1 MYCSLGDG
9 NMAIKFNYYDIVRI
23 KTNHPEKNQFNGR
36 EGFVLGISEPISNR
50 EPGYAVH
57 LEGENGWYF
66 MESELEPTGKKYE
79 GNDYQSIKTTHPTSN
94 PKLSSPYDEPIEF
107 TQKQIL
113 HSIHIGLY
121 DSGVELDEATFEKLL
136 RALAATF
143 EIDKNYVNMFV
154 KAKMRKNK
162 KLILDRKDA

>member
-1 MYCSLGDG
+1 
-9 NMAIKFNYYDIVRI
+9 MATKFDYYDIVSI
-23 KTNHPEKNQFNGR
+23 QTNHLSKSRFNGR
-36 EGFVLGISEPISNR
+36 EGIVRGISEPINGGES
-50 EPGYAVH
+50 GYAVRIDD
-57 LEGENGWYF
+57 EKYVWDF
-66 MESELEPTGKKYE
+66 TESELKATGKKYE

-121 DSGVELDEATFEKLL
+121 DAGVELDEATFEKLL

-162 KLILDRKDA
+162 KR

>member
-1 MYCSLGDG
+1 
-9 NMAIKFNYYDIVRI
+9 MATKFNYYDIVRI

-36 EGFVLGISEPISNR
+36 EGFVLGISEPISDK
-50 EPGYAVH
+50 EPGYAIH

-79 GNDYQSIKTTHPTSN
+79 GDDYQSIETTNSTSN
-94 PKLSSPYDEPIEF
+94 PTSLSPYDEPIEF

-113 HSIHIGLY
+113 HSIHLGLY
-121 DSGVELDEATFEKLL
+121 DSGVALDEIALEKLL

-143 EIDKNYVNMFV
+143 QIDQNYVNMFV
-154 KAKMRKNK
+154 RAKMRKPK
-162 KLILDRKDA
+162 KR

>member
-1 MYCSLGDG
+1 
-9 NMAIKFNYYDIVRI
+9 MATKFNYYDLVYI
-23 KTNHPEKNQFNGR
+23 KTNHPEKSHFNGR
-36 EGFVLGISEPISNR
+36 EGFILGISEPLNNR

-79 GNDYQSIKTTHPTSN
+79 GDDYQPVRKNNPTSN
-94 PKLSSPYDEPIEF
+94 PKSLSPYDEPIEF

-113 HSIHIGLY
+113 HSIHLGLY
-121 DSGVELDEATFEKLL
+121 DAGVELDEATFEKLL

-143 EIDKNYVNMFV
+143 EIDENYVNMFV
-154 KAKMRKNK
+154 RAKMK
-162 KLILDRKDA
+162 KSKKR